1 MSDVI
6 FVEDD
11 APLRAATAQAL
22 MLAGHDVRAFAD
34 ARAAL
39 AAIPAD
45 FAGAIVSDIRMPGM
59 DGLAFLA
66 AVLERDPDL
75 SVILVTGH
83 GDVAMAVSALHRG
96 AFDFLTKPFATEHL
110 TASVARAV
118 ERRSLV
124 IENRRLRA
132 AAAAVA
138 ADDDPL
144 IGDSPAMTRLR
155 ASIHQLA
162 QIDVDVLVEGET
174 GTGKELVATLL
185 HRLGPRRARPFVAVN
200 CGALPEGLAEIELF
214 GHASDSV
221 AHTRLSR
228 DGQIAASSGGTLL
241 LDEIDSMPL
250 AMQARL
256 LRVLEEREVQ
266 PIGETRPRSVDLRV
280 VATTKTSLSD
290 AVAAGRFRA
299 DLFYRLD
306 TVRLRVPPLRER
318 EGDAFLL
325 FAAFLDEARGANG
338 PRRPYARR
346 ARDAA
351 AEGSSLAGQRPRT
364 AQLCVRSGAGGR
376 GGPRTRLPA
385 RPGRTGRRVRG
396 RGDPRRA
403 GTRIGPRTRRHRRP
417 GAAAKDL
424 LRQGRPPRHRSGE
437 LSPVRGEPVLSI
449 RRLFFDWV
457 FNRLTDG
464 SVDQG

>member
-1 MSDVI
+1 MTDVI

-11 APLRAATAQAL
+11 APLRAATTQAL
-22 MLAGHDVRAFAD
+22 MLAGYDVRAFAD
-34 ARAAL
+34 ARSAL

-59 DGLAFLA
+59 DGIALLA
-66 AVLERDPDL
+66 AALERDADL
-75 SVILVTGH
+75 SIILVTGH

-96 AFDFLTKPFATEHL
+96 AFDFLTKPFATDHL
-110 TASVARAV
+110 TASVARAI

-144 IGDSPAMTRLR
+144 IGDSPAMERLR

-228 DGQIAASSGGTLL
+228 DGQIAASDRGTLL
-241 LDEIDSMPL
+241 LDEIDSMPMP
-250 AMQARL
+250 MQARL

-266 PIGETRPRSVDLRV
+266 PIGETRPRSIDLRV

-306 TVRLRVPPLRER
+306 TVRLRAPPLRER

-325 FAAFLDEARGANG
+325 FAAFVDEAKARTGRDDLTLDARAMQRLKDHHWPGNV
-338 PRRPYARR
+338 RELRNYAFEL
-346 ARDAA
+346 ALGGAA
-351 AEGSSLAGQRPRT
+351 APAAVSPLDLAGQVAAFEAGVIRAALERASGRVPDVIADLGLPRKT
-364 AQLCVRSGAGGR
+364 FYDKV
-376 GGPRTRLPA
+376 A
-385 RPGRTGRRVRG
+385 RHGIDLSRYRR
-396 RGDPRRA
+396 
-403 GTRIGPRTRRHRRP
+403 
-417 GAAAKDL
+417 
-424 LRQGRPPRHRSGE
+424 
-437 LSPVRGEPVLSI
+437 
-449 RRLFFDWV
+449 
-457 FNRLTDG
+457 
-464 SVDQG
+464 

>member
-11 APLRAATAQAL
+11 AALRAATAQAL

-34 ARAAL
+34 ARTAL
-39 AAIPAD
+39 AAIPND

-59 DGLAFLA
+59 DGLQFLA
-66 AVLERDPDL
+66 AVLDRDADL

-144 IGDSPAMTRLR
+144 IGDSPAMERLR

-200 CGALPEGLAEIELF
+200 CGALPDGLAEIELF

-250 AMQARL
+250 DMQARL

-306 TVRLRVPPLRER
+306 TVRLRVPPVRER
-318 EGDAFLL
+318 EGDAFPL
-325 FAAFLDEARGANG
+325 FAAFLDEARA
-338 PRRPYARR
+338 
-346 ARDAA
+346 
-351 AEGSSLAGQRPRT
+351 
-364 AQLCVRSGAGGR
+364 
-376 GGPRTRLPA
+376 
-385 RPGRTGRRVRG
+385 RTGREDVALEAGAMRRLKDHAWPGNVRELRNYAYEIALG
-396 RGDPRRA
+396 VEA
-403 GTRIGPRTRRHRRP
+403 AP
-417 GAAAKDL
+417 GAPSPLDLARQVAAFEAGLIRAALERASGRVPDVIVDL
-424 LRQGRPPRHRSGE
+424 GLPRKTFYDKVARHGIDLASF
-437 LSPVRGEPVLSI
+437 
-449 RRLFFDWV
+449 RR
-457 FNRLTDG
+457 
-464 SVDQG
+464 